1 MARAAC
7 SSSPSSST
15 LIKYSR
21 YAISTSRKAVGH
33 GADIYGLLLI
43 FGTHQDR
50 ACDQGDAGSSAN
62 VLASAARLWN
72 FLR

>member
-1 MARAAC
+1 MGMSAAEVVC
-7 SSSPSSST
+7 SELLAVVAT
-15 LIKYSR
+15 LP
-21 YAISTSRKAVGH
+21 KAVGLRSNR
-33 GADIYGLLLI
+33 YGLLLN